1 MRVAAASRATTVFSQ
16 WLCCAFVFLFS
27 GSVWASDAAGVSWLQ
42 AQVQANGSLA
52 QEGTSIAWPVQS
64 RSEAATTLKAL
75 AGSVPPQL
83 LDAIELASDSTVEVL
98 SRKAL
103 AKQLSSAV
111 STAHLDAL
119 VLHQNSDGGFGA
131 AKGYASN
138 AQDTAW
144 ALSALTASA
153 GVYGGPSGQAVSWL
167 LGAQQSGGQWSL
179 APDGDALIPTAL
191 AIQALQ
197 PYRQTS
203 AVASALSKA
212 RSWMLAERNGAP
224 AWGSSVRSA
233 HALMAVLPGMTNA
246 ATVQV
251 AVDALRASQRPDGS
265 WDADPYTTALALRAS
280 LAASQPVTDPDLA
293 SLRGV
298 LVSDATGQPLA
309 GVQVRLASSAQSTIT
324 DAQGRFEFQQLVAGT
339 NRLAVDAAGFLSLSA
354 DIGLLKGQQLDMG
367 TIRLKALTV
376 GNASTVTIAGVA
388 KFTND
393 GLSYQNAANATI
405 SVGNRTTQTNAN
417 GEYLLEGV
425 TPGAMDLKASYSS
438 YQAVEVSFSAL
449 AGQQVRF
456 DPVFRR
462 STAQSTLKVVV
473 TNQGTGAA
481 IAMASVSLNGLVRNT
496 NAKGEAAFDV
506 GVVAGDNTVT
516 VSASGFDTR
525 ILTMNVQ
532 GHHTITLPVTLTAQS
547 TPPGQTVLLGIV
559 SDAATRLPLQGVTV
573 AVDGTGRTATT
584 DATGR
589 YSIGG
594 VPDIAGSRTVSMQKT
609 GYQRFEQ
616 AITLVQNGTHQFD
629 VPLHP
634 SVDPQQPISIQATV
648 TDKATLQPI
657 VGATLTLSGSNPH
670 VVQTNAQGVA
680 EISGLNAGATQVQVS
695 AQGYDNVAFAVDLAA
710 GTRYVLPVELTP
722 KVLGQDRIHGV
733 VLDAQ
738 SQRPLAGAKV
748 VLAGVSL
755 LETTSG
761 ADGRYEFAN
770 ITPGRWNLAA
780 NAPGYQGS
788 SSGFDIATSTVI
800 NLPLRPDLGL
810 DANNTLRAVAVGH
823 PNYPTTSA
831 GPVGYLFIFGEQGTT
846 GQVLSNDGAIN
857 YSFVIGASGVAELM
871 VPNGQFLHEAGKVV
885 DKALQVYASKGVSAY
900 FLNREMYTTDMSYLL
915 DATALGQEYRI
926 VDWNYAYSVIQFS
939 LTAVE
944 DGTVATITPASSL
957 TTGQPAKVPF
967 DVTLQKGQS
976 VIYTAYS
983 GNEITGTHI
992 QTNKAVAVFAGG
1004 QCANVPVNAGYCDH
1018 LFTQLPPVKHWS
1030 AEYVAPK
1037 TANTGAAGNLV
1048 RIVANTAATQVRVNG
1063 ALVAT
1068 LNAGEFHQVTDAE
1081 SLHIVASAPVLVGQ
1095 FLKGSTITTGG
1106 VLGDPA
1112 FTYVG
1117 GIDQTLSDYVFTAP
1131 TNLSPYKE
1139 NYLNVAI
1146 PTSALNTL
1154 QLNGVAV
1161 NVSGFTPLGTS
1172 GYSVGHVAIP
1182 TGPGRIKAA
1191 KPFLAT
1197 IAGFSQDDSYLTI
1210 IGAKYSAGASPD
1222 DIVARV
1228 SASTD
1233 KPSYPADAAVEL
1245 GASVLN
1251 LGTTPAVLSLVLRIN
1266 DATGV
1271 EVARFAAHDLGA
1283 VAAGATVPH
1292 TQPWNTARYPAGTYT
1307 LVATL
1312 LNALGDVVD
1321 VGSTLFT
1328 IIADAAQGAGKA
1340 ALTVAVDKAEY
1351 APNDRVRI
1359 SNLAR
1364 NLTVNAPVDN
1374 ARVRITV
1381 RNPQNAVVYTHVHVL
1396 GQLQANGLRSTDTQ
1410 QTLKTAMEGTYTVEA
1425 VLIGSGNNLKSATA
1439 LPTGQAKAYDVDVD
1453 LATATTTF
1461 AVRAN
1466 APGGPGTPGGP
1477 GGPGTPGVANPIPV
1491 NQPWFLWLVAVLLA
1505 AAALQPLR
1513 AGARPS
1519 SPARQRGG
1527 LQ

>member
-1 MRVAAASRATTVFSQ
+1 MRAPITGCAVAACVRL
-16 WLCCAFVFLFS
+16 LCFAFVFLLS
-27 GSVWASDAAGVSWLQ
+27 HPAWADEATGLSWLQ
-42 AQVQANGSLA
+42 GQVQPSGGLASEAGSVAL
-52 QEGTSIAWPVQS
+52 PVQS
-64 RSEAATTLKAL
+64 RSEAAATLRAWSKP
-75 AGSVPPQL
+75 VPPAL
-83 LDAIELASDSTVEVL
+83 LDAIAAASDDTVEVL
-98 SRKAL
+98 ARKSL
-103 AKQLSSAV
+103 AKQLQSA
-111 STAHLDAL
+111 STAYLDAL
-119 VLHQNSDGGFGA
+119 APKQNANGGFGA
-131 AKGYASN
+131 TGGYASN
-138 AQDTAW
+138 VQDTAW
-144 ALSALTASA
+144 AVAAFTASHA
-153 GVYGGPSGQAVSWL
+153 SYPAVADRALAWL
-167 LGAQQSGGQWSL
+167 LAAQQADGRWAL
-179 APDGDALIPTAL
+179 AADGDALLSTAQ
-191 AIQALQ
+191 AVQALH

-203 AVASALSKA
+203 AVASALSNA
-212 RSWMLAERNGAP
+212 RAWLLVERGAAPSWGGSLRNAQ
-224 AWGSSVRSA
+224 
-233 HALMAVLPGMTNA
+233 ALLAVLPGLSTA
-246 ATVQV
+246 ASVQP
-251 AVDALRASQRPDGS
+251 AVDALKAAQRADGS
-265 WDADPYTTALALRAS
+265 WDGDPYVTALALRA
-280 LAASQPVTDPDLA
+280 LWIAGQPATNPDLA
-293 SLRGV
+293 SVQGL
-298 LVSDATGQPLA
+298 LVSDTTGQPLA
-309 GVQVRLASSAQSTIT
+309 GVPVRLTGSAQPAMTN
-324 DAQGRFEFQQLVAGT
+324 AQGRFEFLQLAAGT
-339 NRLAVDAAGFLSLSA
+339 HNLAIEAAGYLSLSA
-354 DIGLLKGQQLDMG
+354 DLGLLKGQQLDLG

-376 GNASTVTIAGVA
+376 GNASTVTISGIA

-393 GLSYQNAANATI
+393 GVSYQNAANATI
-405 SVGNRTTQTNAN
+405 SVGNATTQTNAN
-417 GEYLLEGV
+417 GEYVLEGIA
-425 TPGAMDLKASYSS
+425 PGAIGLKASYSS
-438 YQAVEVSFSAL
+438 YQAVEASFSAL

-462 STAQSTLKVVV
+462 GTAQSTLKVVV
-473 TNQGTGAA
+473 SNQGTSAA
-481 IAMASVSLNGLVRNT
+481 IAMASVSLNGLIRGT
-496 NAKGEAAFDV
+496 NAQGEAVFDV

-516 VSASGFDTR
+516 VSASGFATR
-525 ILTMNVQ
+525 IITMNVQ
-532 GHHTITLPVTLTAQS
+532 GHHSIVLPVTLTAQ
-547 TPPGQTVLLGIV
+547 TAAPGQTVLQGIV

-584 DATGR
+584 DAAGR
-589 YSIGG
+589 YTIGG
-594 VPDIAGSRTVSMQKT
+594 VPDIAGSRTVFMEKA

-616 AITLVQNGTHQFD
+616 AITLVQNGAHQFD

-634 SVDPQQPISIQATV
+634 SVDPQQPIAIQATV
-648 TDKATLQPI
+648 TDTATHQPI
-657 VGATLTLSGSNPH
+657 AGATVALSGSNPH
-670 VVQTNAQGVA
+670 VLRTNAQGVA
-680 EISGLNAGATQVQVS
+680 EISGLNAGTTQVQVS
-695 AQGYDNVAFAVDLAA
+695 APGYDNVAFAVDLAA
-710 GTRYVLPVELTP
+710 GTRYVLPVEMAP
-722 KVLGQDRIHGV
+722 KVQGQDRIYGV
-733 VLDAQ
+733 VLDAR
-738 SQRPLAGAKV
+738 SQTPVPGAKV

-770 ITPGRWNLAA
+770 ITAGRWNLAA

-788 SSGFDIATSTVI
+788 SSGFDIATSTAI
-800 NLPLRPDLGL
+800 NLPLKPDYGL
-810 DANNTLRAVAVGH
+810 EASNTLRTVAVGH

-846 GQVLSNDGAIN
+846 GQVVSNNGAIN
-857 YSFVIGASGVAELM
+857 YSFVVGASGVAELM
-871 VPNGQFLHEAGKVV
+871 VPNSQFLHEAGKVV

-915 DATALGQEYRI
+915 DVTALGLEYRI
-926 VDWNYAYSVIQFS
+926 VDWNHAYSVIQFS

-944 DGTVATITPASSL
+944 DGTVATVTPASSL
-957 TTGQPAKVPF
+957 TTGQPANVPF

-992 QTNKAVAVFAGG
+992 QTNKPVAVFAGG
-1004 QCANVPVNAGYCDH
+1004 QCANVPLNAGYCDH

-1037 TANTGAAGNLV
+1037 TANTGTAGNLV

-1068 LNAGEFHQVTDAE
+1068 LNAGEFHEVTDAE

-1139 NYLNVAI
+1139 NYLNIAI
-1146 PTSALNTL
+1146 PTPALNSL
-1154 QLNGVAV
+1154 QLNGLPVD
-1161 NVSGFTPLGTS
+1161 VSGFTPLGTS

-1182 TGPGRIKAA
+1182 TGPGRIRAA

-1197 IAGFSQDDSYLTI
+1197 IAGFSRDDSYLTI

-1233 KPSYPADAAVEL
+1233 KPSYAANAAVQL

-1251 LGTTPAVLSLVLRIN
+1251 LGTTSAALTLVLRIH
-1266 DATGV
+1266 DAIGG
-1271 EVARFAAHDLGA
+1271 EVARFAAHELGD
-1283 VAAGATVPH
+1283 VAAGATLPH

-1312 LNALGDVVD
+1312 VDPQGDTVD
-1321 VGSTLFT
+1321 VDSTLFA
-1328 IIADAAQGAGKA
+1328 IVADAPQGAGKA

-1351 APNDRVRI
+1351 APDDRVRI

-1381 RNPQNAVVYTHVHVL
+1381 RNPNNAVVYTHTHLL

-1410 QTLKTAMEGTYTVEA
+1410 QTLRAAMEGTYTVEA
-1425 VLIGSGNNLKSATA
+1425 TLVGSGNNLKSATA
-1439 LPTGQAKAYDVDVD
+1439 LPTSQAKAYDVDVD
-1453 LATATTTF
+1453 LATATATYV
-1461 AVRAN
+1461 VRAN
-1466 APGGPGTPGGP
+1466 APGGPGGP
-1477 GGPGTPGVANPIPV
+1477 GGPGTPGVTHSIPV
-1491 NQPWFLWLVAVLLA
+1491 NQPWFLWLVGALLA
-1505 AAALQPLR
+1505 VGAVHRLR
-1513 AGARPS
+1513 AGSRQPG
-1519 SPARQRGG
+1519 PARRQGG
-1527 LQ
+1527 GAQ

>member
-1 MRVAAASRATTVFSQ
+1 MRVAAASRATTAFSQ

-64 RSEAATTLKAL
+64 RTETATTLKAL

-119 VLHQNSDGGFGA
+119 VLHQNPDGGFGA

-153 GVYGGPSGQAVSWL
+153 SAYGGPSGQAVSWL

-233 HALMAVLPGMTNA
+233 HALVAVLPGMTNA

-309 GVQVRLASSAQSTIT
+309 GVQARLASSAQSTIT

-339 NRLAVDAAGFLSLSA
+339 HRLAVDAAGFLSLSA
-354 DIGLLKGQQLDMG
+354 DIGLLKGQQLDIG
-367 TIRLKALTV
+367 TVRLKALTV

-547 TPPGQTVLLGIV
+547 TNPGQTVLQGIV

-573 AVDGTGRTATT
+573 VVDGTGRTATT
-584 DATGR
+584 DAAGR
-589 YSIGG
+589 YSLGG
-594 VPDIAGSRTVSMQKT
+594 VPDIAGLRTVSMEKA

-634 SVDPQQPISIQATV
+634 AVNPQQPISIQATV

-657 VGATLTLSGSNPH
+657 AGATLTLSGSNPH

-695 AQGYDNVAFAVDLAA
+695 AQGYDNVAFAVDMAA
-710 GTRYVLPVELTP
+710 GTRYVLPVELNP
-722 KVLGQDRIHGV
+722 KLQGQDRIHGV

-738 SQRPLAGAKV
+738 SQRPVAGAKV
-748 VLAGVSL
+748 VLAGASL

-761 ADGRYEFAN
+761 TDGRYEFSN

-788 SSGFDIATSTVI
+788 SSGFDITTSTVI
-800 NLPLRPDLGL
+800 NLPLRPDFGL
-810 DANNTLRAVAVGH
+810 DANNTLRTVAVGH
-823 PNYPTTSA
+823 PNYSTA
-831 GPVGYLFIFGEQGTT
+831 AIGYMFIFGEQGTT

-885 DKALQVYASKGVSAY
+885 GKALQVYASKGVSAY

-915 DATALGQEYRI
+915 DTRALGSEYRI
-926 VDWNYAYSVIQFS
+926 VDWNHAFGYIQFS

-944 DGTVATITPASSL
+944 DGTVATITPASNLS
-957 TTGQPAKVPF
+957 TGQPANVPF

-976 VIYTAYS
+976 VVYTAGS
-983 GNEITGTHI
+983 GIDISGTHV
-992 QTNKAVAVFAGG
+992 NANRPLAVFAGT
-1004 QCANVPVNAGYCDH
+1004 QCSNVPSYVSACDH
-1018 LFTQLPPVKHWS
+1018 LFTQLPPVEHW
-1030 AEYVAPK
+1030 ATEYVIPK
-1037 TANTGAAGNLV
+1037 TAQTGGGGNLV

-1063 ALVAT
+1063 ALIAT
-1068 LNAGEFHQVTDAE
+1068 LNPGEFHELVTAG

-1095 FLKGSTITTGG
+1095 FLKGFGATGS
-1106 VLGDPA
+1106 GDPA
-1112 FTYVG
+1112 FSYVV
-1117 GIDQTLSDYVFTAP
+1117 GIEQTLSEYAFTAP
-1131 TNLSPYKE
+1131 TNLSPYPD
-1139 NYLNVAI
+1139 NYLNIAI
-1146 PTSALNTL
+1146 PTTALNSL
-1154 QLNGVAV
+1154 QLNGATVD
-1161 NVSGFTPLGTS
+1161 VSGFTPLGAS
-1172 GYSVGHVAIP
+1172 GYSVGNVAIS

-1191 KPFLAT
+1191 KPFVAT
-1197 IAGFSQDDSYLTI
+1197 ISGYSQYDSYLTI

-1228 SASTD
+1228 IASTD
-1233 KPSYPADAAVEL
+1233 KPSYLADAAVEL
-1245 GASVLN
+1245 EASVLN
-1251 LGTTPAVLSLVLRIN
+1251 LGTTPAALSLVLRIN

-1292 TQPWNTARYPAGTYT
+1292 TQPWNTARNPAGTYT

-1312 LNALGDVVD
+1312 LNAQGDVVD

-1340 ALTVAVDKAEY
+1340 ALTVAVDRAEY

-1425 VLIGSGNNLKSATA
+1425 VLIGSGNNLKAATTP
-1439 LPTGQAKAYDVDVD
+1439 PTSQAKAYDVDVS
-1453 LATATTTF
+1453 LATATATF
-1461 AVRAN
+1461 VVRAN
-1466 APGGPGTPGGP
+1466 APGGP

-1491 NQPWFLWLVAVLLA
+1491 NQPWFLWLIGVLLA
-1505 AAALQPLR
+1505 AAAAQPLR
-1513 AGARPS
+1513 AGTRPS
-1519 SPARQRGG
+1519 SQACQRGG

>member
-1 MRVAAASRATTVFSQ
+1 M
-16 WLCCAFVFLFS
+16 
-27 GSVWASDAAGVSWLQ
+27 
-42 AQVQANGSLA
+42 
-52 QEGTSIAWPVQS
+52 
-64 RSEAATTLKAL
+64 TLKAL
-75 AGSVPPQL
+75 VGTVSPQL
-83 LDAIELASDSTVEVL
+83 LDAIESTNGSTVEIL
-98 SRKAL
+98 ARKAL
-103 AKQLSSAV
+103 AKQLSAV

-119 VLHQNSDGGFGA
+119 VLHQNPDGGFGA
-131 AKGYASN
+131 AQGYASN

-153 GVYGGPSGQAVSWL
+153 SVYGDPAGQAVTWL

-179 APDGDALIPTAL
+179 TPDGDSLIPTAL

-212 RSWMLAERNGAP
+212 RSWLLAERNGALT
-224 AWGSSVRSA
+224 WDSSVRNA
-233 HALMAVLPGMTNA
+233 HALIAVLPGLTNA
-246 ATVQV
+246 ATMQV
-251 AVDALRASQRPDGS
+251 AVDALRAAQRPDGS

-280 LAASQPVTDPDLA
+280 FVALQPVTDPDLA
-293 SLRGV
+293 SVKGV
-298 LVSDATGQPLA
+298 LVSDATGLPLS
-309 GVQVRLASSAQSTIT
+309 GVQVRLTSSAQSTVT
-324 DAQGRFEFQQLVAGT
+324 DAQGRFEFLQLTAGT
-339 NRLAVDAAGFLSLSA
+339 NRLAIDAAGYLSLSA
-354 DIGLLKGQQLDMG
+354 DLGLLKGQQLDLG

-376 GNASTVTIAGVA
+376 GNASTVTISGVA
-388 KFTND
+388 RFTND
-393 GLSYQNAANATI
+393 GVSYQNAANATI
-405 SVGNRTTQTNAN
+405 SVGNWTTQTNAS
-417 GEYLLEGV
+417 GEYILEGV
-425 TPGAMDLKASYSS
+425 DPGAMDLKASYSS
-438 YQAVEVSFSAL
+438 YQTVEVSFGAL

-462 STAQSTLKVVV
+462 GAAQSSLKVVV
-473 TNQGTGAA
+473 SNQGTGAA

-496 NAKGEAAFDV
+496 NAKGEAVFDA
-506 GVVAGDNTVT
+506 GVVAGDNTVA
-516 VSASGFDTR
+516 VSASGFETR
-525 ILTMNVQ
+525 IVTMNVQ

-547 TPPGQTVLLGIV
+547 TTPGQTVLQGLV

-584 DATGR
+584 DAAGR
-589 YSIGG
+589 YTIGG
-594 VPDIAGSRTVSMQKT
+594 VPDIAGLRTVAMEKA

-616 AITLVQNGTHQFD
+616 TITLVQNGTHQFD
-629 VPLHP
+629 VPLSP
-634 SVDPQQPISIQATV
+634 SVDPQQPISIRATV

-657 VGATLTLSGSNPH
+657 AGATLTLSGSNPH
-670 VVQTNAQGVA
+670 VAQTNAQGVA
-680 EISGLNAGATQVQVS
+680 EISGLNVGATQVQVS

-722 KVLGQDRIHGV
+722 TVQGQDRIHGV
-733 VLDAQ
+733 ILDAQ
-738 SQRPLAGAKV
+738 SQRPVVGAKV
-748 VLAGVSL
+748 VLSGVSL
-755 LETTSG
+755 RETTSG

-770 ITPGRWNLAA
+770 ITPGRWNLTAS
-780 NAPGYQGS
+780 APGYQS
-788 SSGFDIATSTVI
+788 SSNGFDIATSTAI
-800 NLPLRPDLGL
+800 NLPLKPDFGL

-823 PNYPTTSA
+823 PNYQTTSA
-831 GPVGYLFIFGEQGTT
+831 GPIGYLFIFGEQGTT
-846 GQVLSNDGAIN
+846 GQVVSNDGAIN
-857 YSFVIGASGVAELM
+857 YSFVVGSSGVAELM
-871 VPNGQFLHEAGKVV
+871 VPNDQFLNEAGKVE
-885 DKALQVYASKGVSAY
+885 DKALQIYASKGVSAY

-915 DATALGQEYRI
+915 DTTALGLEYRI
-926 VDWNYAYSVIQFS
+926 VDWNHAYNVIQFS

-957 TTGQPAKVPF
+957 TTGQLANVAF

-992 QTNKAVAVFAGG
+992 QANKPLAVFAGG
-1004 QCANVPVNAGYCDH
+1004 QCANVPANAGYCDH

-1030 AEYVAPK
+1030 TEYVAPK
-1037 TANTGAAGNLV
+1037 TANTGTAGNLV
-1048 RIVANTAATQVRVNG
+1048 RIVANTAGTQVRVNG

-1068 LNAGEFHQVTDAE
+1068 LNAGEFHEVTDAE

-1139 NYLNVAI
+1139 NYLNIAI

-1161 NVSGFTPLGTS
+1161 DVSGFTPLVTS
-1172 GYSVGHVAIP
+1172 DYSVGHVAIP

-1233 KPSYPADAAVEL
+1233 KPSYPADAPVQL

-1251 LGTTPAVLSLVLRIN
+1251 LGTTSAALTLVLRIN
-1266 DATGV
+1266 DATGI
-1271 EVARFAAHDLGA
+1271 EVTRFAARDLGE

-1307 LVATL
+1307 LIATL
-1312 LNALGDVVD
+1312 LNTQGETVD
-1321 VGSTLFT
+1321 VGSTLFA
-1328 IIADAAQGAGKA
+1328 IVAGAAQGAGKA

-1381 RNPQNAVVYTHVHVL
+1381 RNPHNAVVYTHTHLL

-1410 QTLKTAMEGTYTVEA
+1410 QTLQTAMEGTYTVEA
-1425 VLIGSGNNLKSATA
+1425 VLIGSGNNLKSATT
-1439 LPTGQAKAYDVDVD
+1439 LPSSQAKAYDVDVD
-1453 LATATTTF
+1453 LATDTATF
-1461 AVRAN
+1461 VVRAN

-1491 NQPWFLWLVAVLLA
+1491 NQPWFLWLVSVLLA
-1505 AAALQPLR
+1505 AAATQRLR
-1513 AGARPS
+1513 ATSRQS
-1519 SPARQRGG
+1519 SQARQRGDA
-1527 LQ
+1527 Q